1 MRKYSST
8 IPAMTLGAQLSAG
21 ATSITLNTG
30 AWPTVTNPDTL
41 TLVIEPDTANEEIVY
56 VTAHTAASTSATI
69 LRAQESTTDIT
80 HASGSVVKHM
90 ITGADLQEAHTHMNA
105 TNYSTN
111 NNVALHG
118 IGTGEGAV
126 VGTDKTQ
133 TLKNKTINVGGADN
147 NTISGLT
154 ISNVSGIA
162 GTYAPLASPAFTGTP
177 TIGGTA
183 IATTA
188 TAPASHTHGNLTN
201 DGKIGAS
208 SGNVIVTGAS
218 GVLTALAAGSAG
230 QFLSY
235 NGTWATPSGA
245 TAGVSSLAGTANQ
258 ISASASTGA
267 VTLSFPTGGVTVP
280 TGSLVATTP
289 TTGDNT
295 TKIAT
300 TAFVQ
305 TAVAGVSGGSTPLW
319 YRRTTDATAV
329 NSTTSQVMFAT
340 SPSLDASSWYYFKFF
355 AFITYSFT
363 SGSQDLRFE
372 LACSSAPTS
381 VRATVLGLSSGSVQ
395 DALQITSTSATTV
408 SGAPSAT
415 GDHAYLVE
423 GFLNTNLATTFTPRY
438 SLSNTGA
445 TATVIT
451 GSHIQIEKLSTSA
464 ANINGTWT

>member
-1 MRKYSST
+1 
-8 IPAMTLGAQLSAG
+8 MTLGAQLSAG

-30 AWPTVTNPDTL
+30 AWPTVSSPNTL

-56 VTAHTAASTSATI
+56 VTAHTANSTSATI

-90 ITGADLQEAHTHMNA
+90 ITGADLQEAHRHMEA

-111 NNVALHG
+111 GNVALHG

-126 VGTDKTQ
+126 VGTDKSQ
-133 TLKNKTINVGGADN
+133 TLTKKRISILSPDN
-147 NTISGLT
+147 NEIIGLT
-154 ISNVSGIA
+154 VANVSGIA
-162 GTYAPLASPAFTGTP
+162 GTYAPLASPNFTGTP
-177 TIGGTA
+177 QISGVN

-201 DGKIGAS
+201 DGKIGTS

-305 TAVAGVSGGSTPLW
+305 TAVAGVSGGTAIARYVRSADT
-319 YRRTTDATAV
+319 ATIQGTATSAFAASNSLTANTLYKFSYLLFV
-329 NSTTSQVMFAT
+329 NFTYSSTTASINLTHTFTQTPQEITWVFNNANDLLTGHNTVT
-340 SPSLDASSWYYFKFF
+340 SAVSVSNTMSSSVGRYIEVEGYFK
-355 AFITYSFT
+355 TN
-363 SGSQDLRFE
+363 
-372 LACSSAPTS
+372 
-381 VRATVLGLSSGSVQ
+381 
-395 DALQITSTSATTV
+395 ATTGGTFNPQINLTFNG
-408 SGAPSAT
+408 SPT
-415 GDHAYLVE
+415 GNIV
-423 GFLNTNLATTFTPRY
+423 
-438 SLSNTGA
+438 
-445 TATVIT
+445 VKK
-451 GSHIQIEKLSTSA
+451 GSSIELFSISA
-464 ANINGTWT
+464 AGSWI